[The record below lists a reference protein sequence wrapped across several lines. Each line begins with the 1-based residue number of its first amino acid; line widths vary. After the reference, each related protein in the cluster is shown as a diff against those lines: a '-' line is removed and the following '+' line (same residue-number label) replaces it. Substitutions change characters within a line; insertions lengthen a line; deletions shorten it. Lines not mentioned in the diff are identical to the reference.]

1 MIPSDTDDDPMP
13 RIILTLL
20 LLALLPATL
29 PAQGRTD
36 RGAFITSL
44 GNDTLVVEQFTR
56 TATRLETDLAARV
69 PRTRRIHFVA
79 TLNPDQTVA
88 RIEVTVKPAV
98 PAPDA
103 PAFSG
108 EMAFTKDSAI
118 TKVHLGDST
127 QTLAVAVQP
136 GAMPFSSASYA
147 LYEQMFLHL
156 ARSGRDN
163 LSFQI
168 VPIGGNQAYPTYAV
182 RRGPGAMDYS
192 YFGPLAHAKVDK
204 DGRLLVLDGRET
216 TNKVLVTRV
225 ASADVDRA
233 LKDFAARDAT
243 DHPMGQLSPRDT
255 VRATIGSAH
264 LAIDY
269 GRPHKRGRE
278 IFGVVVPWDQVWR
291 TGANAATGFT
301 TDADLKVGGTTI
313 PKGSYTL
320 WSMPSK
326 NGAKLIINSQ
336 TGQWGTDYDAA
347 RDFARVDLA
356 TQSLPQPV
364 ETFTIAI
371 DPQGAGGGVLK
382 LQWDRTQYTL
392 PFTVQ

>member
-1 MIPSDTDDDPMP
+1 MP
-13 RIILTLL
+13 RHTLLPL

-36 RGAFITSL
+36 RAAFITTL
-44 GNDTLVVEQFTR
+44 GSDTLAIEQFTR

-88 RIEVTVKPAV
+88 RLEVTVRPAV

-108 EMAFTKDSAI
+108 EMVFGKDSAI
-118 TKVHLGDST
+118 TRVHLGDST
-127 QTLAVAVQP
+127 QTLAVATAA
-136 GAMPFSSASYA
+136 GAMPISSASYA
-147 LYEQMFLHL
+147 LYEQIFLRL
-156 ARSGRDN
+156 RRTGRD
-163 LSFQI
+163 SIGFQMI
-168 VPIGGNQAYPTYAV
+168 PIGGNQAFPTFAV
-182 RRGPGAMDYS
+182 RRGVDAMDFD
-192 YFGPLAHAKVDK
+192 YFGLPSHAKVDK
-204 DGRLLVLDGRET
+204 DGRLLSLDGRET
-216 TNKVLVTRV
+216 TNKVIVTRV
-225 ASADVDRA
+225 AKADVDAA
-233 LKDFAARDAT
+233 LKNFAARDAAGQT
-243 DHPMGQLSPRDT
+243 MGQLSPRDT

-264 LAIDY
+264 LVIDY

-291 TGANAATGFT
+291 TGANAATGLT

-313 PKGSYTL
+313 PKGNYTL
-320 WSMPSK
+320 FSLPSR

-336 TGQWGTDYDAA
+336 TGQWGTEYHQDK
-347 RDFARVDLA
+347 DFARVDMRSEA
-356 TQSLPQPV
+356 LPQPV
-364 ETFTIAI
+364 ETFTIAV
-371 DPQGAGGGVLK
+371 DPQGAGGVLK
-382 LQWDRTQYTL
+382 LQWDRTQFLL

>member
-1 MIPSDTDDDPMP
+1 MP
-13 RIILTLL
+13 RPTLTLL

-44 GNDTLVVEQFTR
+44 GSDTLVVEQFTR

-88 RIEVTVKPAV
+88 RLEVTVTPTI

-108 EMAFTKDSAI
+108 EMTFRADSAI
-118 TKVHLGDST
+118 TAVHLGDST

-156 ARSGRDN
+156 ARSGRDS

-182 RRGPGAMDYS
+182 RRGVGAMDYS

-204 DGRLLVLDGRET
+204 DGHMLALDGRET

-225 ASADVDRA
+225 ASVDVDRA
-233 LKDFAARDAT
+233 LKAFASRDAAE
-243 DHPMGQLSPRDT
+243 HPMGQLSPRDT

-264 LAIDY
+264 LLVDY

-320 WSMPSK
+320 WSVPSK
-326 NGAKLIINSQ
+326 NGAKLIINSE
-336 TGQWGTDYDAA
+336 TGQWGTAYDAA
-347 RDFARVDLA
+347 KDFAKVDLA
-356 TQSLPQPV
+356 TESLPQPV

-371 DPQGAGGGVLK
+371 DPQGSRGGVLK

>member
-1 MIPSDTDDDPMP
+1 MP
-13 RIILTLL
+13 RTILTLL

-56 TATRLETDLAARV
+56 TPTRLETDLAARV

-88 RIEVTVKPAV
+88 RIDVTVKPAV

-108 EMAFTKDSAI
+108 EMVFSKDSAI
-118 TKVHLGDST
+118 TKVHLADST
-127 QTLAVAVQP
+127 QTLAVAVEP

-156 ARSGRDN
+156 ARSGKDS

-204 DGRLLVLDGRET
+204 DGRMLVLDGRET
-216 TNKVLVTRV
+216 TNKVVVTRV

-233 LKDFAARDAT
+233 LKDFAARDAA

-264 LAIDY
+264 LLIDY

-320 WSMPSK
+320 WSVPSK
-326 NGAKLIINSQ
+326 NGAKLIINSE
-336 TGQWGTDYDAA
+336 TGQWGTAYDAA
-347 RDFARVDLA
+347 KDFAKVDLA
-356 TQSLPQPV
+356 TESLPQPV

-371 DPQGAGGGVLK
+371 DPKGSSGGVLK